1 MTMPLFFPCRRLA
14 LLSLC
19 TSFVGSL
26 DMPLD
31 ALLSSILNT
40 LNQVGLQ
47 FEI

>member
-1 MTMPLFFPCRRLA
+1 MTIPLFSPFRRHA

-19 TSFVGSL
+19 TSFVWSL